1 MKRFNGMKRYYS
13 VILFFFFA
21 VSSLYGQVLKDSD
34 TRILFHGLVLDANS
48 LNPLPGSQIM
58 INSSFSSI
66 SDDEG
71 KFAFYVRRGDTVIFR
86 MLGYKSTVLNIRDT
100 LTGREFV
107 AGIYMNADTLSIG
120 EVVIIPRYSNLR
132 SEMFS
137 SRPETNFAIEN
148 AKYNLE
154 VSSYQGRIGQSRLG
168 DPSINY
174 EILRQQQRNDAYT
187 KGQIPSDRIVGIS
200 PLMLIPATYLLMNGL
215 PERPSPLKPQLT
227 EQEVDQ
233 IHRKYLESLRKK

>member
-1 MKRFNGMKRYYS
+1 MRKYYF
-13 VILFFFFA
+13 IMFFLLLA
-21 VSSLYGQVLKDSD
+21 VNSLTGQVLKDSG
-34 TRILFHGLVLDANS
+34 TKILFHGLVMDANT
-48 LNPLPGSQIM
+48 LNPLKGSQII

-71 KFAFYVRRGDTVIFR
+71 KFAFYVSRGDTVIFSR
-86 MLGYKSTVLNIRDT
+86 LGYKSAIFDISDT
-100 LTGREFV
+100 LTGREFI
-107 AGIYMNADTLSIG
+107 AGIYMNTDTLSID

-132 SEMFS
+132 SEMFTS
-137 SRPETNFAIEN
+137 KPESNTQIEN

-154 VSSYQGRIGQSRLG
+154 VSSYQGRIGQSKLG

-174 EILRQQQRNDAYT
+174 EVLRQEQRNDAYT

-200 PLMLIPATYLLMNGL
+200 PLMLIPAAYLLMNGL

-233 IHRKYLESLRKK
+233 IHRKYIETLRQRK